1 MIPIKNIYY
10 MLSYAF
16 QTLQVQ
22 NYRKLVTEKFHNTA
36 DLYAAILDIG
46 ISTLIKRGLGRDY
59 VSKSEALSLIQGKL
73 NISESLKAETLIR
86 KQLVCTYDEFS
97 INTTYNQILKS
108 TILLLL
114 KADISSARK
123 KRLRNLI
130 LYFSDVDVIDLHLV
144 NWNLHYNRNIVNYQ
158 MLIAIC
164 YLVYKGMLQTQQE
177 GNSKITDFLD
187 EQRMSRLYEK
197 FLLEYYRKE
206 HPDLTVNAS
215 QISWQLD
222 NDEDMMLPKMQT
234 DIMLSKEN
242 TILIIDAKYYS
253 HMTQQ
258 RYGRSTLHSNN
269 LYQIFTY
276 VKNKD
281 FELRNQEHTVSGM
294 LLYAKTDEELY
305 LNTSYQMSGNCISVR
320 SLDLNRDFSE
330 IAQELDHIV
339 EKHFK

>member
-1 MIPIKNIYY
+1 
-10 MLSYAF
+10 
-16 QTLQVQ
+16 
-22 NYRKLVTEKFHNTA
+22 
-36 DLYAAILDIG
+36 
-46 ISTLIKRGLGRDY
+46 
-59 VSKSEALSLIQGKL
+59 
-73 NISESLKAETLIR
+73 
-86 KQLVCTYDEFS
+86 
-97 INTTYNQILKS
+97 
-108 TILLLL
+108 
-114 KADISSARK
+114 
-123 KRLRNLI
+123 
-130 LYFSDVDVIDLHLV
+130 
-144 NWNLHYNRNIVNYQ
+144 
-158 MLIAIC
+158 
-164 YLVYKGMLQTQQE
+164 MLQTQQE

-258 RYGRSTLHSNN
+258 QYGRSTLHSNN